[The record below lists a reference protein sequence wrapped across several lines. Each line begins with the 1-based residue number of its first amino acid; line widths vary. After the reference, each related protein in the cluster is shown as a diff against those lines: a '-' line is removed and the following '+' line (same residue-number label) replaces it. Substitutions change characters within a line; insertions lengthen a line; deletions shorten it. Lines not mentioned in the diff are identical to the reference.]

1 MLDQTTR
8 SAILRLREQGH
19 GTRSIAKALGVSRDA
34 VLDVVKSGSAEVP
47 RLVRKELADEHRRQI
62 LELFAACKG
71 NLVRVH
77 EELVGG
83 GAALSY
89 QALTAFCRRHGIGHP
104 SKPPVGHREFLPG
117 DEMQQDTSPHKIKI
131 RGKLVDVQTA
141 SVVLPYSRVFFFQ
154 HYLRFRRFE
163 CKVFTHD
170 ALVWLKATSRTCM
183 IDNTHV
189 VVLRGT
195 GKHMVPVP
203 EMAAFAERYG
213 FKWVAHEI
221 GDSNRKPHVEKRFHY
236 IETNFHAGR
245 QWDSLEQ
252 SNVEAIAWCEKVA
265 ATHNSK
271 LHAAPRELFAL
282 ERTKMEPLPA
292 FLPEPYQLHH
302 RIVDVEGYVSV
313 HGVRY
318 SAPYKL
324 LGKRLEA
331 RETKDKVE
339 IFDGPRSV
347 AVHEKLFGG
356 HGVRATLPEHRP
368 ARGTLTHK
376 PSAEERVLAASA
388 PAVAE
393 YAAALKKR
401 GYGLLAQRR
410 LVRMMREYPQ
420 DAFVAAVETAAQ
432 YGLFDLERVER
443 MVLKN
448 VGKSFFPSVLSS
460 SRDDDDKDPDDDG

>member
-8 SAILRLREQGH
+8 SAILRLRKQGH
-19 GTRSIAKALGVSRDA
+19 GTRTIAKAVGVSRDA
-34 VLDVVKSGSAEVP
+34 VLDVVKSGTAEVP
-47 RLVRKELADEHRRQI
+47 RLVRKELADEHRPQI

-77 EELVGG
+77 EELEAG
-83 GAALSY
+83 GATLSY

-131 RGKLVDVQTA
+131 RGKLTDVQTA
-141 SVVLPYSRVFFFQ
+141 SMVLPYSRVFFFQ
-154 HYLRFRRFE
+154 HYLRFTRFE

-221 GDSNRKPHVEKRFHY
+221 GDSDRKPHVEKRFHH
-236 IETNFHAGR
+236 IETNYHAGR
-245 QWDSLEQ
+245 EWDSLEQ
-252 SNVEAIAWCEKVA
+252 ANVEAIAWCEKISA
-265 ATHNSK
+265 KHNSK

-313 HGVRY
+313 HHVRY

-324 LGKRLEA
+324 IDKRLEV
-331 RETKDKVE
+331 RETKDKIE

-347 AVHEKLFGG
+347 AVHEKVFGG
-356 HGVRATLPEHRP
+356 HGMRKHLPEHRP
-368 ARGTLTHK
+368 PRGTLTHE
-376 PSAEERVLAASA
+376 PSAAERALAAFS

-393 YAAALKKR
+393 YAATCPVPRSSPIDIPPRIAGKKR
-401 GYGLLAQRR
+401 GIRRVSASHPSDPSRQFAQGW
-410 LVRMMREYPQ
+410 
-420 DAFVAAVETAAQ
+420 DSATAC
-432 YGLFDLERVER
+432 V
-443 MVLKN
+443 
-448 VGKSFFPSVLSS
+448 P
-460 SRDDDDKDPDDDG
+460 